1 MNLLQMRNWPSLHVL
16 SKHEHWFKEMWELV
30 IGGRANYVRI
40 WFWTPNTTVF
50 HFPFLKNLLIYFCL
64 FIIWTQMLLFKV
76 QKLLIRIHLWLL
88 YTNIDM
94 NNTVYGVI
102 CFNFKDILQF
112 FGITQDKNVVRKWGG
127 GQNVF
132 HMTVNFTSSQK
143 QVNYRLYDLNDIT
156 WYPVTIQN
164 P

>member
-127 GQNVF
+127 GGDKMYSIWQLILPRVKN
-132 HMTVNFTSSQK
+132 K
-143 QVNYRLYDLNDIT
+143 
-156 WYPVTIQN
+156 
-164 P
+164 